1 MKFTTLFIALIAGVL
16 FGIGMNVSGMVDPNN
31 IFSFLDIT
39 GSWDP
44 SLAFVMGGALAVFVP
59 FHYFLIKPRAQSI
72 NGSNI
77 STPENNK
84 IDKRLVMGASIF
96 GLGWGI
102 GGICPGPAVA
112 SLGGA
117 SITIIVFTICM
128 VIGMKATTLL
138 SKTC

>member
-1 MKFTTLFIALIAGVL
+1 MKFMTLFIALTAGVL
-16 FGIGMNVSGMVDPNN
+16 FGIGMNISGMVDPKN

-39 GSWDP
+39 GNWDS
-44 SLAFVMGGALAVFVP
+44 SLAFVMGGALAVFTP
-59 FHYFLIKPRAQSI
+59 FHYFLIKPRVQSI
-72 NGSNI
+72 DGSNI
-77 STPENNK
+77 STPKTNK
-84 IDKRLVMGASIF
+84 IDQNLLIGASLF

-128 VIGMKATTLL
+128 SVGMKVTSQL
-138 SKTC
+138 SKKC